1 MIFFKLIFKKIIGF
15 FSIQKIGIIK
25 FGIDPTF
32 YSIHLGHF
40 FIINFLFFLIKKNFN
55 IIVIIG
61 DYTTFLK
68 KKINKKI
75 IIMNSICLKSQIY
88 NIIGE
93 INIFFNSIWIIN
105 NKLSFFLK
113 IFDLINTN
121 KYICKSIKNEN
132 QEKINIKKLLYPLIQ
147 AYDSLI
153 INSYIEIGGIDQL
166 LNIIC
171 ARFIQKIFKKLKQN
185 SILFILLENENKKIS
200 KSDNNDLIVSKLS
213 KTLINLVFYN
223 IKTYIEKL
231 FIINCYKFIFF
242 KLKKNNF
249 YFKKRNFLSY
259 YYKKIFKNN
268 KFFFNN
274 KIYKKNIF
282 INNKLLINNFF
293 LKKIN
298 YNFLNIKIKLYD

>member
-1 MIFFKLIFKKIIGF
+1 MNFFKLIFKKIIGCF
-15 FSIQKIGIIK
+15 NIQKIGIIK
-25 FGIDPTF
+25 FGLDPTF

-40 FIINFLFFLIKKNFN
+40 FIINFLFFLVKKNFN
-55 IIVIIG
+55 IVIIIG

-68 KKINKKI
+68 KKINKNI
-75 IIMNSICLKSQIY
+75 IILNSICLKSQIY

-93 INIFFNSIWIIN
+93 IDIFFNSIWVIN
-105 NKLSFFLK
+105 NKLSFFFK

-121 KYICKSIKNEN
+121 KYICQSIKNEN
-132 QEKINIKKLLYPLIQ
+132 QEKLNIKKLLYPLIQ

-171 ARFIQKIFKKLKQN
+171 ARFMQKIFKKLKQN
-185 SILFILLENENKKIS
+185 SILFILLENKNKKLS
-200 KSDNNDLIVSKLS
+200 KSDNNDLTLS
-213 KTLINLVFYN
+213 ELPKILINLIFYN

-231 FIINCYKFIFF
+231 FITNCYKFIFL
-242 KLKKNNF
+242 KIKKNSF

-268 KFFFNN
+268 KFCFNN
-274 KIYKKNIF
+274 KIYKKKLFLND
-282 INNKLLINNFF
+282 KLLINNFF

-298 YNFLNIKIKLYD
+298 YNFLNNKIKIYD